1 MPRKSCKKNCLE
13 CELPKCL
20 HDIEDQHAYIRD
32 NYDRVRHAEYYKSHK
47 AERDAKQK
55 EYDSK
60 YRTAEKSHAYYM
72 KHKAEINKKN
82 QERYANNREARIQQA
97 KEYYWQ
103 HREEISMRRKLKR
116 RGNKVGQQ
124 EVL

>member
-20 HDIEDQHAYIRD
+20 HDVEDQRESIRT
-32 NYDRVRHAEYYKSHK
+32 NYERVKHAEYYKAHRK
-47 AERDAKQK
+47 ERLEKQK

-60 YRTAEKSHAYYM
+60 FRTAEKNHDYYM

-82 QERYANNREARIQQA
+82 QERYANNRETRLQQA

-116 RGNKVGQQ
+116 RGKTVGQQ